1 MTKHNPLCVH
11 LVGSV
16 PLADAEAVFRTVCA
30 SVGPCLRRI
39 PDGETGA
46 RRRWVG
52 MVNEI
57 LEHHPSFERD
67 PDEPAIALQFAGG
80 KVQRELRRLRIR
92 PNVDPQAIRFET
104 GYAAMAID
112 SFVIFDCLQRD
123 GIIPQHVKFQISIPS
138 PLAPT
143 CNYVSRSHRDFFLE
157 TFTSHLIEEV
167 QQIAAA
173 LPHERVAIQW
183 DVLQEVLLW
192 EGCFPDRPDDYKNQI
207 ATVLGRI
214 GEAVPQPIEVGYHLC
229 FGGSQHEQLVQ
240 PRDAGVLVEIM
251 REILKHVRR
260 PIQYFHFP
268 VPQDHG
274 DAVFYA
280 PFKTLSLP
288 AGTELYVGLM
298 HMNDDEGNKKRL
310 ELARHHIPVAGVASV
325 CGWGRGEPAQ
335 VGALL
340 DSARKMVA

>member
-1 MTKHNPLCVH
+1 MTKRDPLWVH

-52 MVNEI
+52 MLNEI

-67 PDEPAIALQFAGG
+67 PDEPAFTVPFVGA
-80 KVQRELRRLRIR
+80 KVHRELRRLRIR
-92 PNVDPQAIRFET
+92 HNIDPQAIRFET

-123 GIIPQHVKFQISIPS
+123 GVIPQGIKFQISIPS
-138 PLAPT
+138 PLAPAY
-143 CNYVSRSHRDFFLE
+143 NYISRPHRDIFLE
-157 TFTSHLIEEV
+157 MFTNHLVEEV

-173 LPHERVAIQW
+173 LPHDRVAIQW

-192 EGCFPDRPDDYKNQI
+192 EGCFPDRPDNYRNLI

-214 GEAVPQPIEVGYHLC
+214 GEAVPRSIEVGYHLC
-229 FGGSQHEQLVQ
+229 FGGSQNDLLVQ
-240 PRDAGVLVEIM
+240 PRDAGVLAEIM

-268 VPQDHG
+268 VPHDHA
-274 DAVFYA
+274 DAAFYA
-280 PFKTLSLP
+280 PFKSMSVPT
-288 AGTELYVGLM
+288 GTELYVGLV

-325 CGWGRGEPAQ
+325 CGWGRCEPAH

-340 DSARKMVA
+340 DSARKIVA